1 MIYLVLVIFFLCG
14 LLAWKE
20 HQANKERFKLI
31 NALIA
36 KSAEEAMN
44 LTLSDNTKLKIE
56 KPKLPDLVP
65 LDEATDEEFMEAI
78 GK

>member
-20 HQANKERFKLI
+20 YETNKERFKFI

-36 KSAEEAMN
+36 KTAEEAAN
-44 LTLSDNTKLKIE
+44 LSLSDNVKLKIE
-56 KPKLPDLVP
+56 KPVPPDLVP
-65 LDEATDEEFMEAI
+65 LDEAPDEEFMEAI